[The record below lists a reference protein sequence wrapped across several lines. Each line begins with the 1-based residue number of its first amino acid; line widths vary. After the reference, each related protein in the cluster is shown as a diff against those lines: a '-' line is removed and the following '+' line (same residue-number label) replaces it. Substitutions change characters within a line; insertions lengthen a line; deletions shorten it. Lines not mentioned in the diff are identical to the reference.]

1 MMTTPTVGARGR
13 VLADVLVALFEHD
26 RQLAEQL
33 NAAQRHLQAASD
45 NIPYEV
51 ADTIR
56 RAFAEYQSVA
66 ERRRQLGADVG
77 EAVARLIDAMQEA
90 GFSEEQA
97 RRADV
102 WALRDGVYQRS
113 PTSARTPS
121 ALGRERGR
129 W

>member
-1 MMTTPTVGARGR
+1 MMTMPTVGARGR

-26 RQLAEQL
+26 RE
-33 NAAQRHLQAASD
+33 HLQAASE
-45 NIPYEV
+45 NIAGEV
-51 ADTIR
+51 ADTIH

-90 GFSEEQA
+90 GFREEQA
-97 RRADV
+97 QHADV
-102 WALRDGVYQRS
+102 WALREGVYQRS
-113 PTSARTPS
+113 STSARTLRPS
-121 ALGRERGR
+121 SRERSQ

>member
-1 MMTTPTVGARGR
+1 MMTPPTVGARGR

-26 RQLAEQL
+26 RELAEQL
-33 NAAQRHLQAASD
+33 NAAQRHLQAAGD
-45 NIPYEV
+45 NIPDEV

-66 ERRRQLGADVG
+66 EQRRQLGADVG
-77 EAVARLIDAMQEA
+77 EAVTRLIDAMQEA
-90 GFSEEQA
+90 GFSEDQA
-97 RRADV
+97 RHADV

-113 PTSARTPS
+113 STSARTPRAS
-121 ALGRERGR
+121 GRERGR

>member
-13 VLADVLVALFEHD
+13 VLSDLLVALFEHD
-26 RQLAEQL
+26 RELAEQL
-33 NAAQRHLQAASD
+33 NAAQRRLQTASD
-45 NIPYEV
+45 NIPDEV

-56 RAFAEYQSVA
+56 CAFAEYQSVA

-77 EAVARLIDAMQEA
+77 EAVTRLIDAMQEA

-97 RRADV
+97 RHANV

-113 PTSARTPS
+113 PTSARTPCAS
-121 ALGRERGR
+121 GRERGR

>member
-13 VLADVLVALFEHD
+13 VVADVLVALFEHD
-26 RQLAEQL
+26 RELAEQL

-45 NIPYEV
+45 KVAGEV
-51 ADTIR
+51 ADAIH
-56 RAFAEYQSVA
+56 RAFAEYQLVA

-77 EAVARLIDAMQEA
+77 EAVVRLTDAMQEA

-97 RRADV
+97 RNADV
-102 WALRDGVYQRS
+102 WALREGVYRRS
-113 PTSARTPS
+113 STSARTLCPS
-121 ALGRERGR
+121 GRERGR